1 MYFRSYRVVLSQ
13 LYVKQGRRALLKA
26 ETLSY
31 YNLLDMLFTVQFTVW
46 LLSLFSGV
54 NQELL
59 DSISFTTRKS
69 AQKGGYNELIVEKLI
84 KIITLSSQFGKFSIM
99 IS

>member
-1 MYFRSYRVVLSQ
+1 MF
-13 LYVKQGRRALLKA
+13 
-26 ETLSY
+26 
-31 YNLLDMLFTVQFTVW
+31 FTVQFTVW
-46 LLSLFSGV
+46 LLSFFSGV

-99 IS
+99 ISQSDVKAIERYVRIPCHTKSMMFFCD